1 MYIPEETNLT
11 RQRLCI
17 LTRCRMIRSQD
28 WVRPFYCPSFCFV
41 LVHKPQLVSMLF
53 NTVLWAIIV
62 RAFFSI
68 YKTRCPG
75 NSSCAGR
82 GGGEEVN
89 KIFPKIQ
96 IVNPRGGPGKGGGG
110 QSNRK
115 GFKFFLWIIHT
126 CIVYLTIDL
135 VYSERLTYLN
145 KALIHVIGTS
155 EKWRIFIT
163 MQVQKKISIFFKDE

>member
-62 RAFFSI
+62 RAFFLYIKPDVQATVHVRVGGGGRRSTKSSPKSKLLI
-68 YKTRCPG
+68 PG
-75 NSSCAGR
+75 EGLGR
-82 GGGEEVN
+82 GGA
-89 KIFPKIQ
+89 
-96 IVNPRGGPGKGGGG
+96 G

-135 VYSERLTYLN
+135 VYPERLYLL
-145 KALIHVIGTS
+145 K
-155 EKWRIFIT
+155 
-163 MQVQKKISIFFKDE
+163 